1 MKPDGTTDS
10 WSTYTFSSNTEYT
23 PLATYTDAGN
33 YSLTLRDSY
42 GDGGTNVYMVE
53 GGTAGSYSGPTI
65 ADNTITTSPGRTAP
79 SAVGMVFED
88 CTGISINSAR
98 NTITLSDNAIS
109 LSNCDMTDVD
119 SVLQGEGDASTVGID
134 ADDMNGDLLTLSGT
148 TISGF
153 ATGVEKTSGEL
164 TMTGDSSISGDDY
177 GVYIDDATVV
187 AINAAVGG
195 GTTGTGLHV
204 VDSDDVWVYP
214 MDASGLVGMYVEN
227 SPFRWDGGTSTATT
241 ALEVSE
247 SVGSVENMT
256 WSASDVQIDAGS
268 NAYVTSIGNT
278 IDASKLVVAS
288 SATIDEANLFSMDS
302 THLTAAP
309 TAEVAMLIQSTDGT
323 RASYVST
330 SFQPEVMNVDGS
342 DADWNGGNAL
352 NPSGYAMPGMMSGDG
367 TNDMMVTY
375 IEGDDLYIGL
385 TGEDL
390 AASDVLIYL
399 SVDGSGS
406 NTGYNLG
413 GAHTLPFQANY
424 VLWADSDSSFD
435 LYSYGFLGW
444 GPTTLSSANV
454 DVASSSTLTEIS
466 IPFSR
471 IGGTPSQVDI
481 VAIVQG
487 ETTADVSTV
496 HPTQTID
503 SANTLQSF
511 SEYMTVEL
519 THDDLLTGSISD
531 EVLVYRSYKG
541 SNTPSVAKNYDV
553 MIKTEADCEFD
564 WATATDLSLATNIE
578 IDLDMA
584 RACPEIQASLA
595 DITVTEDSGAYTF
608 SLTNMADDVQDL
620 EADLTWTS
628 ADGNIDAYDGVL
640 VDWNQNGHTVT
651 ITPLTDQFGTLEY
664 EFEVTDS
671 NGLTDSQNIT
681 FEVTNVND
689 APVICNVLELDC
701 MPIFS
706 VDDTYNNILAEGFGT
721 HTKYLGNVSNASS
734 SYIRDM
740 ANEQSPDRQVYDWDA
755 AVDSTCDAFAVEV
768 DAGNNLVITENTA
781 NEKGGTCTVTLD
793 LSDNGNEN
801 TDAVSFDVDFSVAP
815 VNDAPVISLQ
825 D

>member
-1 MKPDGTTDS
+1 MAVNVETDSWGYEASITILKPDGTTDS

-33 YSLTLRDSY
+33 YTLTLRDSY
-42 GDGGTNVYMVE
+42 GDGGTDVFVVE

-79 SAVGMVFED
+79 AAVGLVFED
-88 CTGISINSAR
+88 CSGVSINSAR
-98 NTITLSDNAIS
+98 NTVTLSDNAMS

-119 SVLQGEGDASTVGID
+119 SVLQGEGDSSTVGID
-134 ADDMNGDLLTLSGT
+134 ADDLNGDILTLSGT

-153 ATGVEKTSGEL
+153 STGVEKTSGEL
-164 TMTGDSSISGDDY
+164 IMTGYSSVTGDDY
-177 GVYIDDATVV
+177 GVYVDDATVV

-214 MDASGLVGMYVEN
+214 MNASGLVGMYVEN
-227 SPFRWDGGTSTATT
+227 TPFRWDGGTSTAST

-247 SVGSVENMT
+247 SIGSVENMT

-278 IDASKLVVAS
+278 IDETKLVVAFF
-288 SATIDEANLFSMDS
+288 ATIDEVNLFSMDS

-309 TAEVAMLIQSTDGT
+309 TSEVAMLIQSTDGT

-342 DADWNGGNAL
+342 DADWKGGNAL

-390 AASDVLIYL
+390 ALSDVLIYL

-454 DVASSSTLTEIS
+454 DVSSSSTLTEIS
-466 IPFSR
+466 ILF
-471 IGGTPSQVDI
+471 
-481 VAIVQG
+481 
-487 ETTADVSTV
+487 
-496 HPTQTID
+496 
-503 SANTLQSF
+503 L
-511 SEYMTVEL
+511 
-519 THDDLLTGSISD
+519 
-531 EVLVYRSYKG
+531 
-541 SNTPSVAKNYDV
+541 
-553 MIKTEADCEFD
+553 
-564 WATATDLSLATNIE
+564 
-578 IDLDMA
+578 
-584 RACPEIQASLA
+584 
-595 DITVTEDSGAYTF
+595 
-608 SLTNMADDVQDL
+608 
-620 EADLTWTS
+620 
-628 ADGNIDAYDGVL
+628 
-640 VDWNQNGHTVT
+640 
-651 ITPLTDQFGTLEY
+651 
-664 EFEVTDS
+664 
-671 NGLTDSQNIT
+671 
-681 FEVTNVND
+681 
-689 APVICNVLELDC
+689 
-701 MPIFS
+701 
-706 VDDTYNNILAEGFGT
+706 
-721 HTKYLGNVSNASS
+721 
-734 SYIRDM
+734 
-740 ANEQSPDRQVYDWDA
+740 
-755 AVDSTCDAFAVEV
+755 
-768 DAGNNLVITENTA
+768 
-781 NEKGGTCTVTLD
+781 
-793 LSDNGNEN
+793 
-801 TDAVSFDVDFSVAP
+801 
-815 VNDAPVISLQ
+815 
-825 D
+825 